1 MEHSVT
7 EEGGALVAS
16 LRGDVDL
23 EHSPKAREVL
33 LDCVKRGQK
42 VLVLEKAPFI
52 GGRTLSFVGK
62 GNKATVDGIELDANG
77 FKQFWEMTTMT
88 PMPRSFFPEEGYK
101 WKKPEPKPE
110 DFGHIRRKRDQQ
122 VI

>member
-1 MEHSVT
+1 MEHSVA

-42 VLVLEKAPFI
+42 VLVDLSGVSYIDSSGVASLVEAFQRAKKSGVEFALVAVNAPALRVLELARLDKVFTIHESLA
-52 GGRTLSFVGK
+52 
-62 GNKATVDGIELDANG
+62 DGL
-77 FKQFWEMTTMT
+77 
-88 PMPRSFFPEEGYK
+88 
-101 WKKPEPKPE
+101 
-110 DFGHIRRKRDQQ
+110 
-122 VI
+122 